1 MQELSAAM
9 SERSKILFVV
19 EGRKRERQLV
29 ARLAEVFG
37 FSAELY
43 TVNGNIYSL
52 YQAVKKDPYAEIVQ
66 VLKRMDNSESDKS
79 ILANKFTD
87 VFLVFD
93 CDAHHTKN
101 RDEASSMS
109 PYEIAQR
116 NMTLVKEMAERF
128 NESTDPL
135 RGKLLVNYPMVE
147 SFRDCDDFFD
157 VSYENAEVAI
167 EDLAKY
173 KNRVG
178 GRKLARFHIKDY
190 TEGNFRDLILMNLC
204 KLNKIVRDHFAL
216 CSYDEF
222 LFMNEQV
229 QIADAELDLVSNRS
243 VLSVLNT
250 LLFFPLEYFGEV
262 NGFYTKLQS
271 SSCNDLVRPSDES

>member
-1 MQELSAAM
+1 VQELSAAM

-29 ARLAEVFG
+29 ERLAEVFG

-66 VLKRMDNSESDKS
+66 VLLGMDNSESDKT

-87 VFLVFD
+87 IFLVFD
-93 CDAHHTKN
+93 CDAQHTMN
-101 RDEASSMS
+101 RDEVSSMS
-109 PYEIAQR
+109 PKEIAQR
-116 NMTLVKEMAERF
+116 NMMLIGEMAERF
-128 NESTDPL
+128 DESTDPL

-167 EDLAKY
+167 DDLTTY
-173 KNRVG
+173 KSRVG
-178 GRKLARFHIKDY
+178 GRKLARFHLKDY

-204 KLNKIVRDHFAL
+204 KLNKIMRERFAP
-216 CSYDEF
+216 CGYEEF
-222 LFMNEQV
+222 LSLDDQV
-229 QIADAELDLVSNRS
+229 QIAEAESTLVAERS

-262 NGFYTKLQS
+262 GGFYSKLQTAKFGAKKGK
-271 SSCNDLVRPSDES
+271 CD

>member
-1 MQELSAAM
+1 M

-29 ARLAEVFG
+29 ERLAEVFG

-66 VLKRMDNSESDKS
+66 VLLGMDNSESDKT

-87 VFLVFD
+87 IFLVFD
-93 CDAHHTKN
+93 CDAQHTMN
-101 RDEASSMS
+101 RDEVSSMS
-109 PYEIAQR
+109 PKEIAQR
-116 NMTLVKEMAERF
+116 NMMLIGEMAERF
-128 NESTDPL
+128 DESTDPL

-167 EDLAKY
+167 DDLTTY
-173 KNRVG
+173 KSRVG
-178 GRKLARFHIKDY
+178 DRKLARFHLKDY

-204 KLNKIVRDHFAL
+204 KLNKIMRERFAP
-216 CSYDEF
+216 CGYVEF
-222 LFMNEQV
+222 LSLNDQV
-229 QIADAELDLVSNRS
+229 RIAEAESTLVTERS

-250 LLFFPLEYFGEV
+250 LLFFPLEYLGEV
-262 NGFYTKLQS
+262 GGFYSKLQTEKFGKKNGK
-271 SSCNDLVRPSDES
+271 CD

>member
-1 MQELSAAM
+1 M
-9 SERSKILFVV
+9 SDRSKILFVV

-29 ARLAEVFG
+29 ERLAEVFG

-52 YQAVKKDPYAEIVQ
+52 YQAVKKEPYAEIVQ
-66 VLKRMDNSESDKS
+66 VLLGMDNSESDKT
-79 ILANKFTD
+79 ILTNKFTD
-87 VFLVFD
+87 IFLVFD
-93 CDAHHTKN
+93 CDAQHTKN

-109 PYEIAQR
+109 HNEIVRR
-116 NMTLVKEMAERF
+116 NMALVREMAERF

-157 VSYENAEVAI
+157 VAYENAEVAVA
-167 EDLAKY
+167 DLTNY

-178 GRKLARFHIKDY
+178 GKKLARFHVNDY
-190 TEGNFRDLILMNLC
+190 TERNFQDLILMNLC
-204 KLNKIVRDHFAL
+204 KLNKIMRERFAP
-216 CSYDEF
+216 CGYAEF
-222 LFMNEQV
+222 LSMNDQV
-229 QIADAELDLVSNRS
+229 RIAEAESTLVTERS

-262 NGFYTKLQS
+262 KGFYSKLQTA
-271 SSCNDLVRPSDES
+271 RF

>member
-1 MQELSAAM
+1 M

-19 EGRKRERQLV
+19 EGLKRERQLV
-29 ARLAEVFG
+29 ERLAEVFG

-66 VLKRMDNSESDKS
+66 VLLGMDNSESDKT
-79 ILANKFTD
+79 ILTNKFTD

-93 CDAHHTKN
+93 CDAQHTRN
-101 RDEASSMS
+101 REEASSML

-116 NMTLVKEMAERF
+116 NMVLVKEMAERF

-147 SFRDCDDFFD
+147 SFKDCDDFFD
-157 VSYENAEVAI
+157 ASYENVEVAV
-167 EDLAKY
+167 EDLTNY

-178 GRKLARFHIKDY
+178 GRKLARFHVKDY
-190 TEGNFRDLILMNLC
+190 TESNFQDLILMNLC
-204 KLNKIVRDHFAL
+204 KLNKIMRERFAP
-216 CSYDEF
+216 CGYAEF
-222 LFMNEQV
+222 LSLNDQV
-229 QIADAELDLVSNRS
+229 QIAEAESTLVTERS

-262 NGFYTKLQS
+262 NGFYTRIQTARSGAKNGE
-271 SSCNDLVRPSDES
+271 CG